1 MLSRLHNWIY
11 PPPPST
17 TLRALRIPADGSPP
31 HLLTLTTI
39 AVASAGNVDCF
50 LGRIPDLREFWGSGD
65 GWHWRD
71 IVHLEIQ
78 NQAVNPGLEG
88 FYFGFKS
95 FNDEAL
101 PIHKLAPGVCG
112 DAFFVKIRDEQGD
125 RDEQGVG
132 DGWAT
137 YDDVE
142 EEILGSG
149 LVRVILRRLSQDE
162 GGVLGG
168 EEDREEDRRRLLRE
182 GIEARLRD
190 CDGDGDG
197 KRYDGVL

>member
-1 MLSRLHNWIY
+1 MLSRLHNWID

-17 TLRALRIPADGSPP
+17 TLRALRIPTDGSPP
-31 HLLTLTTI
+31 HLLTLTTT
-39 AVASAGNVDCF
+39 AVASAGNVDSF
-50 LGRIPDLREFWGSGD
+50 LGRIPDMREFWGSGY

-71 IVHLEIQ
+71 I
-78 NQAVNPGLEG
+78 
-88 FYFGFKS
+88 
-95 FNDEAL
+95 
-101 PIHKLAPGVCG
+101 LAPGVCG
-112 DAFFVKIRDEQGD
+112 DAFFVKSRDEQGERDEQGD

-142 EEILGSG
+142 ERILGSG
-149 LVRVILRRLSQDE
+149 LVGVMLRRLSQDE
-162 GGVLGG
+162 GGVIGG

-190 CDGDGDG
+190 CDGDG